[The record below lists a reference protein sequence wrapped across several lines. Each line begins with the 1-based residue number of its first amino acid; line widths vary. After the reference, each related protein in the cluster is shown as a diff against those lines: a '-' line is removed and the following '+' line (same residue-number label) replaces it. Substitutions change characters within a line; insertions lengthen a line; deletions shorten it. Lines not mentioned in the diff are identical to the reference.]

1 MSAPLG
7 SVARL
12 WRYPVKSMGGEE
24 CERLSLDRRGVEGD
38 RLYAVRD
45 PQGKLGSGKTT
56 RRFRQID
63 GLLELRASYRGSTPE
78 IAFPDGIRMLG
89 TDPRMEAKLSDALG
103 TPAALAPE
111 SDVPHLDCAPVHLVT
126 TAALRWLQART
137 PHSRIDERRFR
148 PNLVIDAP
156 GVAQVERDW
165 LGKSVCIGT
174 AKLRIVDPAE
184 RCRMVT
190 LAQGD
195 LPADPRVLASILRD
209 ADLCFG
215 VYAEVLVP
223 GRIARNDACSLG

>member
-1 MSAPLG
+1 MKPLG
-7 SVARL
+7 AVSKL

-24 CERLSLDRRGVEGD
+24 CERVMLDARGVEGD

-63 GLLELRASYRGSTPE
+63 GLLELRARVRGSTPE
-78 IAFPDGIRMLG
+78 ITFPNGTAMLA
-89 TDPRMEAKLSDALG
+89 TDAGLDARLSETLR
-103 TPAALAPE
+103 TPATLARE
-111 SDVPHLDCAPVHLVT
+111 SDIPHMDCAPVHVLT
-126 TAALRWLQART
+126 TAALRWLQLRL
-137 PHSRIDERRFR
+137 PQSRVDERRFR
-148 PNLVIDAP
+148 PNVMIDAP
-156 GVAQVERDW
+156 GASQIERDW
-165 LGKSVCIGT
+165 LGKTLCIGA
-174 AKLRIVDPAE
+174 AKLHIVDPAE

-215 VYAEVLVP
+215 VYAEVVVP
-223 GRIARNDACSLG
+223 GVIARNDACSLA